1 MSVPRTGRK
10 TEPVPNKRKKSPAQ
24 VIERAVEAD
33 HEEIEEY
40 NGELVEEP
48 GEKLAS
54 SLPES
59 LTIAI
64 DLPPAPAPGLPED
77 EAAVRI
83 DDIAVPATAVPGSR
97 TGEISLGEIRPQAEE
112 PAPRTPYRRTG
123 SAYDALLGSRSLSSI
138 PTGGLPRYST
148 GELPRVTGEAPRLTG
163 EVPRYTGEVPRYT
176 GEAPRYTGEVPR
188 LTGEAPRVEPVTPP
202 GGTSLTRRQ
211 RLDGQRSEV
220 PETSAMLT
228 ADRLIEGHRN
238 RTPPTGGWNRFV
250 YAATF
255 RRLNL
260 GDSPAERA
268 RKELD
273 ARIDKQ
279 FEGGTRFVP
288 ILTRK
293 GGVGKTTVTTLLGMA
308 LATTREDRIIAIDAN
323 PDRGT
328 LSERVAKQTRATVRD
343 VVHKAPTITGFTDFS
358 QLVSRDETRL
368 DILASD
374 TDPLLSEAFDE
385 NDYNVVADLTAR
397 FYSIVLTDCGTGI
410 VHSVMRATLN
420 RADSVVIVSGGS
432 VDEARLASETLTW
445 LEANGYVDLVRNAI
459 VALNTATQGT
469 NLVKLDEIEAHFKS
483 RVRDTVRIPYDPV
496 LAAGSVVSY
505 KDLRQVT
512 KDAARRLAALV
523 VDGLPVRRGA

>member
-1 MSVPRTGRK
+1 MSS
-10 TEPVPNKRKKSPAQ
+10 KRKKSPGQ
-24 VIERAVEAD
+24 VLESTVGAEQHD
-33 HEEIEEY
+33 EELEHFHS
-40 NGELVEEP
+40 ELVEEP
-48 GEKLAS
+48 GAKLAS

-59 LTIAI
+59 LTIHI
-64 DLPPAPAPGLPED
+64 DLPPAPEHALPDD

-83 DDIAVPATAVPGSR
+83 DDVAVPASAVPGTL
-97 TGEISLGEIRPQAEE
+97 TGEIALGELRPVEE
-112 PAPRTPYRRTG
+112 KPARTPYRPTG
-123 SAYDALLGSRSLSSI
+123 SAYDALLGSRAFSTF
-138 PTGGLPRYST
+138 PTGTGDTPRSYTGEVPHLTGDLPRLT
-148 GELPRVTGEAPRLTG
+148 GDLPRLTG
-163 EVPRYTGEVPRYT
+163 EVPRVTGSVPRIPDGQRATGEM
-176 GEAPRYTGEVPR
+176 
-188 LTGEAPRVEPVTPP
+188 PRVEPVTPP
-202 GGTSLTRRQ
+202 GGTSLTRRDSL
-211 RLDGQRSEV
+211 RGLHSET

-228 ADRLIEGHRN
+228 ADRLIEGRLT
-238 RTPPTGGWNRFV
+238 RTAPTGAWNKFV

-255 RRLNL
+255 HKVNL

-273 ARIDKQ
+273 VRIDKQ

-328 LSERVAKQTRATVRD
+328 LSERVSKQTRATVRD
-343 VVHKAPTITGFTDFS
+343 VVHKAASITGFTDFS

-445 LEANGYVDLVRNAI
+445 LEANGYGDLVRNAI

-469 NLVKLDEIEAHFKS
+469 NMVKLDEIEAHFKS
-483 RVRDTVRIPYDPV
+483 RVRDIVRIPYDPV